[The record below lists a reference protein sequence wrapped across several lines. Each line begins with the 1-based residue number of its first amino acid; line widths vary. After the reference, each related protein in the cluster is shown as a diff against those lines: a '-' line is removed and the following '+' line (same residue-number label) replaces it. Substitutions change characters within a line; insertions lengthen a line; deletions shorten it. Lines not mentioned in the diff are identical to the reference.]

1 MSIRSVYFIFVV
13 DFIYSMSFSSF
24 DYKWENIGILSV
36 KKIYISANE
45 NIILN
50 IYKKKIRKNL
60 KESITDIITIVKN
73 NFYFWEI
80 KIMYILTINS
90 KN

>member
-24 DYKWENIGILSV
+24 DYKWENVGILSV

>member
-13 DFIYSMSFSSF
+13 DCIYSMSFSSF
-24 DYKWENIGILSV
+24 DYKWENVGILSV

>member
-24 DYKWENIGILSV
+24 DYKWENVGILSV

-50 IYKKKIRKNL
+50 IYKKKNKKKFERINYWY
-60 KESITDIITIVKN
+60 N
-73 NFYFWEI
+73 N
-80 KIMYILTINS
+80 NC
-90 KN
+90 